1 MTRKCKMCELPD
13 EQREQIENAVREGHS
28 FKEAAAF
35 AKDIGVNISHT
46 SIQRHYQQHL
56 TDEERAPI
64 NTPIFDPVD
73 GSNWENVKEGIN
85 KNLQELTANITSI
98 CNEKVKSYMLGAAP
112 FPDKELRALQG
123 VHTLANKT
131 LDFDNKN

>member
-1 MTRKCKMCELPD
+1 MTRKCKMCELPE
-13 EQREQIENAVREGHS
+13 EQRVQIENSVREGHS

-35 AKDIGVNISHT
+35 AQDIGIDISHT

-56 TDEERAPI
+56 TEKERAPM

-73 GSNWENVKEGIN
+73 SSNWANVKEGIN
-85 KNLQELTANITSI
+85 KNLQELTANITAI
-98 CNEKVKSYMLGAAP
+98 CNDKVKSYMLGAAP

-123 VHTLANKT
+123 VYTLANKS
-131 LDFDNKN
+131 LDLDQPK